1 MEMINRIVR
10 IFLAIAA
17 VGLLAAAH
25 FHVQSASIMTDGAKA
40 FLASLTAAQRQQATF
55 DLGDAERMN
64 WFYTP
69 VPRKGLPLRQ
79 MQPAQRQLAIALLSA
94 GLSQRGMIKATTIMS
109 LEDVLNI
116 IEKGDGTR
124 RDPDLYFISIFGAP
138 MEKGT
143 WGFRFE
149 GHHVSQNFTIVDG
162 KVAGSP
168 SFFGAN
174 PAEVKEGPRKG
185 LRPLSRE
192 DDLARALIL
201 GLSPAGRNISIVDRT
216 APEDI
221 LTTNSRRAALKGK
234 PSGLRISAMDARQ
247 KDMLHDLLDEY
258 CYNMPE
264 SIAQMR
270 EDEIQKAGNDIW
282 FAWSGGTELPDK
294 HYYRIQSP
302 TFLVEFDETQDNANH
317 IHSVWRDFNGDFGQ
331 DVLAEHYRSSHE

>member
-1 MEMINRIVR
+1 MVTRLVR
-10 IFLAIAA
+10 ISLAMVAA
-17 VGLLAAAH
+17 GLLAAAY
-25 FHVQSASIMTDGAKA
+25 FRAQSASVMTNAAKA
-40 FLASLTAAQRQQATF
+40 FLAALTTPQRQQATF

-124 RDPDLYFISIFGAP
+124 RDPDLYFVSIFGTPA
-138 MEKGT
+138 ETGT

-192 DDLARALIL
+192 DDLAHTLIL
-201 GLSPAGRNISIVDRT
+201 GLSPAARTTSIIDRT

-221 LTTNSRRAALKGK
+221 LTTNSRRAALNGK
-234 PSGLRISAMDARQ
+234 PSGLQISAMDAKQRG
-247 KDMLHDLLDEY
+247 MLHDLLDEY

-270 EDEIQKAGNDIW
+270 EDEIQKAGNNIW
-282 FAWSGGTELPDK
+282 FAWSGGTGSADK

-302 TFLVEFDETQDNANH
+302 TFLIEFDETQDNANH

-331 DVLAEHYRSSHE
+331 DLLADHYRSSHK